1 MPSPKQPKS
10 PKKPPSKPPWD
21 AVRQI
26 KPSQVPIDPPDVAP
40 PNSILQHTAPTFD
53 DVHALTGGDLSQV
66 MAIVEMEEVEKRI
79 TLISRLIIE
88 KALWNKDKVMTM
100 KERADLAIKAIAT
113 IEGTKNRL
121 WVKDEDEAMPRSEEA
136 IQAEID
142 ASTARLQKILSE
154 EKRLKDKATA
164 SDKRRIAAAVKVAEA
179 QAARGKA
186 KNEA

>member
-1 MPSPKQPKS
+1 MPSTKQPKL
-10 PKKPPSKPPWD
+10 PPTKPPWD

-26 KPSQVPIDPPDVAP
+26 KPSQVPVDPPDVAP

-53 DVHALTGGDLSQV
+53 DVEVLTGGDLSQV
-66 MAIVEMEEVEKRI
+66 MAVVEMEEVEKRI

-88 KALWNKDKVMTM
+88 KALWNQNKVMTM

-121 WVKDEDEAMPRSEEA
+121 WVRDEDETMPRSEEA

-142 ASTARLQKILSE
+142 ASTERLEKVLSE
-154 EKRLKDKATA
+154 EKRLKLKASTKE
-164 SDKRRIAAAVKVAEA
+164 KRRIEAAVQVAEA
-179 QAARGKA
+179 QAARGETQVKA
-186 KNEA
+186 